1 MITLAQLNNASD
13 AEFVAALGG
22 IYEHSEWVA
31 EKVLPQRPFASVEA
45 LQQAMREAVED
56 ATDAMKMD
64 LIVAHP
70 DLAGTLARAGKLTE
84 SSTKEQAGLGLD
96 RLSDEEY
103 DHFTEANTRYR
114 EKFGFPFIICAR
126 RTTKD
131 GVLKAFGERLENSRE
146 AEIREALDQ
155 IHQIGELRLGDL
167 IRQ

>member
-1 MITLAQLNNASD
+1 MLTLAQLNHAAD

-31 EKVLPQRPFASVEA
+31 EKVLPQRPFAGVAA
-45 LQQAMREAVED
+45 LQQAMRGAVED

-70 DLAGTLARAGKLTE
+70 DLAGKLARAGNLTE

-126 RTTKD
+126 RATKD
-131 GVLKAFGERLENSRE
+131 GVLKAFAERLENSRQ

-167 IRQ
+167 L